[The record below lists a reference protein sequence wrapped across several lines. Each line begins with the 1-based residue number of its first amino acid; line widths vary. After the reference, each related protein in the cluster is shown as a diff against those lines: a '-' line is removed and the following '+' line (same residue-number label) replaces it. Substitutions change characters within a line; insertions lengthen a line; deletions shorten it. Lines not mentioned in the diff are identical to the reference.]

1 MYRRYFV
8 GMIGALTIV
17 AVTALAAGSAFA
29 EDPQEENCIGLGA
42 GVKNIDLGVEPNTA
56 GSASSFSGGVLL
68 CGSDLGDDPKGFK
81 SGAIKMPWAK
91 KGDLNKDA
99 SAPKF
104 VQLVNTRCA
113 NPEHYNTEGGSG
125 KADCP
130 AGTGPHSLEEGQ
142 YTGSVGMG
150 IATQGN
156 EISLDGSLSK
166 IYVQKAPGTPEGN
179 THCTAAAIACYQG
192 TDGVL
197 GYADITV
204 VKTPKIPGKTVL
216 DTYTLNIHEIVLMV
230 PLPLEVYY
238 TRIGYPEDGK
248 PLNLCA
254 YAGAVNAV
262 SCGSSSSGDWVQ
274 KNGPAAK
281 AKCNA
286 LDWAL
291 MGWMNETYDGVGFL
305 VSTENN
311 VSGADE
317 WWGSNPDD
325 YGPGWTENEELI
337 AAAQQ
342 HKFDIPYCSD
352 LTIVDGGAGK
362 PGAGENGDGDNDA
375 GRGGSDNDAA
385 DSDSAGDAD
394 SARDASRGN
403 SDKKRDSRH
412 RKTEHRPFR

>member
-8 GMIGALTIV
+8 VMIGALAV
-17 AVTALAAGSAFA
+17 VVVTALAAGPAFA
-29 EDPQEENCIGLGA
+29 EDPQAENCAGLGSGA
-42 GVKNIDLGVEPNTA
+42 KEIDLNVEPNTA
-56 GSASSFSGGVLL
+56 GSVSSFQGGVLL
-68 CGSDLGDDPKGFK
+68 CGSDLGDNPKGFK

-91 KGDLNKDA
+91 KGDWNEDA

-104 VQLVNTRCA
+104 VQLVQTRCA

-130 AGTGPHSLEEGQ
+130 PGTGPHSLEEGQ

-150 IATQGN
+150 IATEGN
-156 EISLDGSLSK
+156 EISLDGALSK

-179 THCTAAAIACYQG
+179 SHCTDDAIACYQG

-204 VKTPKIPGKTVL
+204 VKKPKIPGTTVL

-254 YAGAVNAV
+254 YAGDIEGDA
-262 SCGSSSSGDWVQ
+262 CGSPTSGDWVQ
-274 KNGPAAK
+274 KNGPVAK
-281 AKCNA
+281 AKCNV
-286 LDWAL
+286 LDWTL
-291 MGWMNETYDGVGFL
+291 MGWMNKTYDGVGFL
-305 VSTENN
+305 VTTENN
-311 VSGADE
+311 VPGADE

-342 HKFDIPYCSD
+342 HKFDVPHCSD
-352 LTIVDGGAGK
+352 LTIVSGGAGK
-362 PGAGENGDGDNDA
+362 PGAGGNDDSDA

-385 DSDSAGDAD
+385 DADSAGDAG
-394 SARDASRGN
+394 RGN
-403 SDKKRDSRH
+403 SDRKRDSRH
-412 RKTEHRPFR
+412 KKSEHRPFR